1 MLSVTLLTSL
11 FGVLVGA
18 GAALAGTFK
27 TPSGN
32 IVCGW
37 SGPPY
42 TSVECGI
49 KSGLKPAPK
58 PIHCTAGDP
67 NDKRV
72 GMRATGR
79 ATPVLCAG
87 DPGPFLPEL
96 QAKAS
101 VLRYGTSKRFGGI
114 TCISRTTGLTCTNR
128 SGHG

>member
-1 MLSVTLLTSL
+1 MLRVTLLAAL
-11 FGVLVGA
+11 FGALLGA

-67 NDKRV
+67 NDKPWHRGLQDNRIHEHAQQHTV
-72 GMRATGR
+72 RDSSRARRTIG
-79 ATPVLCAG
+79 AA
-87 DPGPFLPEL
+87 L
-96 QAKAS
+96 Q
-101 VLRYGTSKRFGGI
+101 RGI
-114 TCISRTTGLTCTNR
+114 PPLVRP
-128 SGHG
+128 